1 SRKSRPEGRMPP
13 SSESLSVA
21 TRALLLAVPLL
32 LASRC
37 VCALHVQQ
45 SFETPSETNNFVV
58 DAVSGQ
64 VYLAAVNAIYQLNG
78 TLAKEVSNSTGPV
91 RDNVLCHAPQLPQ
104 APCEHTKSLTD
115 NHNKL
120 LALDRE
126 QGVLVACGSVYQ
138 GFCELRRMD
147 NVSQIAVEFPK
158 PNATVFPSM
167 LNIVAN
173 HPNASTVGLV
183 FRSQGGTP
191 RLLVAATYTGLGTDY
206 FPKNH
211 SKEDL
216 RFENTPEIAIR
227 SLNTKDL
234 ARLFTY
240 DINPS
245 EDNVFKIKQE
255 VKPKHKLSFVHVFA
269 QKTYSYIAM
278 NNDANS
284 GFKES
289 QPNSILA
296 RICLDTDTPRRQA
309 SEGRKLTE
317 SYIQMGLQCG
327 ASGNIYNRLVSI
339 FPADIKV
346 QDQPAAEPYLF
357 GVFAKSNR
365 KSALCAFRVAEIEET
380 IRQGRRNCSN
390 GPNGDVQVLDSV
402 IQGSGAECEAK
413 GNIVLQPEQL
423 NCGAAHLQHPLALRK
438 PIRSEPLYEATGI
451 SSVAVDNI
459 HNYTVVFLG
468 TSNGRLRKLSLL
480 RNLSVANQWS
490 LRLPAGEPVHHVMT
504 FDTND
509 RNYLYL
515 MTSHHLLRVRVSGCA
530 QYTTCSDC
538 LNASDAYCGWCTLES
553 RCSVQQECSSGV
565 AHSWISMGEGP
576 QQCPSMTF
584 TPAEFSRTSD
594 VKNLGILVNGSV
606 PDLTGLRLEC
616 YYGPGMVTV
625 ATVHLDSS
633 PAKIQTCPLPPP
645 NNFPKIPLG
654 SDHISVPVA
663 IKVNGTS
670 VVSGSFVIYD
680 CERTAE
686 INPRTACTSCLNTK
700 WKCYWDHRR
709 NMCISDKDKFGS
721 DVFENAENC
730 PRITTKEIP
739 PSPTG
744 MTQEI
749 TLHLNNVDQD
759 TELNCDFGNGQLYQA
774 HWLRGP
780 SAVKCTV
787 TLSTSR
793 RSETFQLDLRRR
805 GQDKYIDS
813 PEPIKVEVYSC
824 SGGDSDCSQC
834 WGREQQG
841 HLCAW
846 CDNSCRPRDQ
856 CQPMKAQCPDPTI
869 HKITPLSGPVTG
881 GTLLTVHGRNLG
893 RRVGEVEVFI
903 NAVPC
908 QMVQHHYTVSVKL
921 VCMTGESSGVINS
934 KVEVRVNGT
943 AIGYSTES
951 FSYVEPRLD
960 DLNPVRGPIAGGT
973 RLTIRGKFLD
983 AGSAVKVKVNST
995 QDCEIDR
1002 LLDDLIECVMPPAV
1016 PDVAENVTVCVEY
1029 DGRSC
1034 DRRLSGVFFYE
1045 KNPVINSVKPNKSY
1059 LSGGREISVI
1069 GQSFDLVQTAAMHVV
1084 GIGQS

>member
-1 SRKSRPEGRMPP
+1 MPP
-13 SSESLSVA
+13 STESLSVA
-21 TRALLLAVPLL
+21 PRALLLAVL

-45 SFETPSETNNFVV
+45 MFASQSETNNFVV
-58 DAVSGQ
+58 DAVSHR

-78 TLAKEVSNSTGPV
+78 TLAAEVSNSTGPV
-91 RDNVLCHAPQLPQ
+91 QDNVLCHAPQLPQ

-191 RLLVAATYTGLGTDY
+191 RLLVAATYTGLGTEY

-255 VKPKHKLSFVHVFA
+255 VKPKHKLSFVRVFA
-269 QKTYSYIAM
+269 QKSYSYIAM

-296 RICLDTDTPRRQA
+296 RICLDTDAPRRQA

-339 FPADIKV
+339 FPADIDV
-346 QDQPAAEPYLF
+346 QGHPDAEPYLF

-413 GNIVLQPEQL
+413 GNIVLQQEQL

-438 PIRSEPLYEATGI
+438 PIRAEPLYEASGI

-468 TSNGRLRKLSLL
+468 TSNGRLRKAL
-480 RNLSVANQWS
+480 W
-490 LRLPAGEPVHHVMT
+490 
-504 FDTND
+504 
-509 RNYLYL
+509 
-515 MTSHHLLRVRVSGCA
+515 
-530 QYTTCSDC
+530 
-538 LNASDAYCGWCTLES
+538 
-553 RCSVQQECSSGV
+553 
-565 AHSWISMGEGP
+565 
-576 QQCPSMTF
+576 
-584 TPAEFSRTSD
+584 
-594 VKNLGILVNGSV
+594 LV
-606 PDLTGLRLEC
+606 L
-616 YYGPGMVTV
+616 
-625 ATVHLDSS
+625 
-633 PAKIQTCPLPPP
+633 
-645 NNFPKIPLG
+645 
-654 SDHISVPVA
+654 
-663 IKVNGTS
+663 
-670 VVSGSFVIYD
+670 
-680 CERTAE
+680 
-686 INPRTACTSCLNTK
+686 
-700 WKCYWDHRR
+700 
-709 NMCISDKDKFGS
+709 
-721 DVFENAENC
+721 
-730 PRITTKEIP
+730 
-739 PSPTG
+739 
-744 MTQEI
+744 
-749 TLHLNNVDQD
+749 
-759 TELNCDFGNGQLYQA
+759 
-774 HWLRGP
+774 WLR
-780 SAVKCTV
+780 
-787 TLSTSR
+787 
-793 RSETFQLDLRRR
+793 
-805 GQDKYIDS
+805 
-813 PEPIKVEVYSC
+813 
-824 SGGDSDCSQC
+824 
-834 WGREQQG
+834 
-841 HLCAW
+841 
-846 CDNSCRPRDQ
+846 
-856 CQPMKAQCPDPTI
+856 
-869 HKITPLSGPVTG
+869 
-881 GTLLTVHGRNLG
+881 
-893 RRVGEVEVFI
+893 
-903 NAVPC
+903 
-908 QMVQHHYTVSVKL
+908 
-921 VCMTGESSGVINS
+921 
-934 KVEVRVNGT
+934 
-943 AIGYSTES
+943 
-951 FSYVEPRLD
+951 
-960 DLNPVRGPIAGGT
+960 
-973 RLTIRGKFLD
+973 
-983 AGSAVKVKVNST
+983 
-995 QDCEIDR
+995 
-1002 LLDDLIECVMPPAV
+1002 
-1016 PDVAENVTVCVEY
+1016 
-1029 DGRSC
+1029 
-1034 DRRLSGVFFYE
+1034 
-1045 KNPVINSVKPNKSY
+1045 
-1059 LSGGREISVI
+1059 
-1069 GQSFDLVQTAAMHVV
+1069 
-1084 GIGQS
+1084 